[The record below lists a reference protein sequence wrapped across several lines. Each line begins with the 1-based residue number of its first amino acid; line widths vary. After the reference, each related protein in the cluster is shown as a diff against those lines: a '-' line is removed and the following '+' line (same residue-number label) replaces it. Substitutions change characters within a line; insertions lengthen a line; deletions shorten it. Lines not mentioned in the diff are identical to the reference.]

1 VVYPEVAAR
10 LDPSKSYVLWWF
22 NRCRMT
28 RKPVTKVSGD
38 GKRYGRKYSSHTK
51 PKEEWIA
58 VPVPDSGIPR
68 ETAEAALEQ
77 IKDNRVPSRR

>member
-1 VVYPEVAAR
+1 VVSPEVAAR

-38 GKRYGRKYSSHTK
+38 GKRYGR
-51 PKEEWIA
+51 
-58 VPVPDSGIPR
+58 
-68 ETAEAALEQ
+68 
-77 IKDNRVPSRR
+77 